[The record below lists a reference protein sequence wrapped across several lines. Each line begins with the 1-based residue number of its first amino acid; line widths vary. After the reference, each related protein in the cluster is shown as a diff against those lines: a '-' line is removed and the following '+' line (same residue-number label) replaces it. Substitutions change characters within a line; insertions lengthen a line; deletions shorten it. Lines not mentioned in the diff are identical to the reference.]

1 MAAFVAV
8 MFVGAGCSMPSA
20 NLNTTSTDSFADL
33 TPEASAERLQFLP
46 GDTFQVKQ
54 TWLGLGASFPAW
66 MQTKDGI
73 RTVTIE
79 RFAPT
84 NVGGFRWSAMAEQET
99 ASSTQRREAY
109 EKQLKAKENL
119 TDLLKNPPQVE
130 VEQVTTSGTVM
141 NLGLAKAHTIGLPA
155 YWPINKQLDALSDN
169 SGLWLSDDAFMELSK
184 TNQTILNLGVFD
196 ASANTLLKTAVD
208 FKAAMDAL
216 KNQAAQQEK
225 MQDLTLVKA
234 EPERIVVPIKVNGR
248 EVNVSAIKGKS
259 WFGEFIVLNSRQN
272 PLILKLTI
280 NPVTAGTAQAATG
293 GTDINKV
300 LGFEINDIVIGGIK

>member
-1 MAAFVAV
+1 MAIV
-8 MFVGAGCSMPSA
+8 FVGAGCGAPTAS
-20 NLNTTSTDSFADL
+20 LDTTSSDSFAGL
-33 TPEASAERLQFLP
+33 SPEATAERLQFLP

-66 MQTKDGI
+66 MQTKDGV

-79 RFAPT
+79 RFAPS
-84 NVGGFRWSAMAEQET
+84 NIGAFRWSAMAEQET

-109 EKQLKAKENL
+109 EKQLKSRENL
-119 TDLLKNPPQVE
+119 TDLLKSPPQVE
-130 VEQVTTSGTVM
+130 VEQVTTSGTIM
-141 NLGLAKAHTIGLPA
+141 NLGLGKSHTIGLPA
-155 YWPINKQLDALSDN
+155 YWPINKQVDALSDN
-169 SGLWLSDDAFMELSK
+169 SGLWLSDDAYLELSK

-216 KNQAAQQEK
+216 KNQVAQQEK

-234 EPERIVVPIKVNGR
+234 ETERIIVPLKVNGR
-248 EVNVSAIKGKS
+248 EVKVSAIKGKN

-280 NPVTAGTAQAATG
+280 NPVTAGTAQAVTG
-293 GTDINKV
+293 NTDINKV
-300 LGFEINDIVIGGIK
+300 LGYEINDLVIGGVK